1 MTSRTLGRT
10 AGLLYIMVICAGLFA
25 ELGVRGQLID
35 YTSPARTADNIL
47 SRQAFY
53 GLGIVSDLAMVAC
66 DLTMAAILY
75 TLLSTWSRTGALIAT
90 VLRLI
95 PDGMLAVKSLFAA
108 SVVPILSGRVP
119 LETFT
124 PGQREELALM
134 MLRFH
139 DQLYGLAMI
148 FFGLNLLAL
157 GLLFLRSGLAPRGV
171 GMLLIIGGLCDLVA
185 KVPVL
190 VDRSFA
196 ASIPDVV
203 SFGPLLAELALTG
216 WLLAIGWRTAE
227 PGSRIAGP
235 PPAD

>member
-1 MTSRTLGRT
+1 MTSRALGRT

-35 YTSPARTADNIL
+35 YASPTRTAHNIL
-47 SRQAFY
+47 SQQAFY
-53 GLGIVSDLAMVAC
+53 GMGIVSDLVMVAC

-75 TLLSTWSRTGALIAT
+75 TLLSSWSRTGALIT
-90 VLRLI
+90 TILRLI

-108 SVVPILSGRVP
+108 SVVPILSGRVH
-119 LETFT
+119 LEAFT
-124 PGQREELALM
+124 LGQREELALM

-157 GLLFLRSGLAPRGV
+157 GWLFLRSGLAPRGV
-171 GMLLIIGGLCDLVA
+171 GLLLIIGGLCDLVA

-196 ASIPDVV
+196 ASIPGVV

-216 WLLAIGWRTAE
+216 WLLAVGWRTADA
-227 PGSRIAGP
+227 GSRIAGP
-235 PPAD
+235 APAD